1 MQLNSVTFSYGQG
14 CGYIEPVPDNI
25 ERAIRRVPVTLA
37 GATIQPGEQTTLQ
50 NHFCRPLQYLG
61 MKDTNEMVFFIGQD
75 ADLFEGRYYYQS
87 VFKIQEDRIFE
98 MFSPK
103 AGRDFYF
110 VKGEWK

>member
-1 MQLNSVTFSYGQG
+1 MQLNPVIFSFGQG
-14 CGYIEPVPDNI
+14 GGYIEPVPENI
-25 ERAIRRVPVTLA
+25 ENAIRRVPVTLA
-37 GATIQPGEQTTLQ
+37 GATLHPGEETTMQ
-50 NHFCRPLQYLG
+50 KFFDRPLQYLG

-98 MFSPK
+98 MFSHK

-110 VKGEWK
+110 VKGAWK